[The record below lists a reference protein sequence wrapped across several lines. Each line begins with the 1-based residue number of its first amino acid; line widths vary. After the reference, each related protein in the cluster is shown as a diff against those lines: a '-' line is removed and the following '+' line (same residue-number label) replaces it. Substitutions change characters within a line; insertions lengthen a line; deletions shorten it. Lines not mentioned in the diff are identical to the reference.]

1 MTRAAKFT
9 AFLLLVLGV
18 IYTGIYLLRSFSRTR
33 TRTFEFVY
41 VTRIAA
47 RPAEG
52 NMLRLWV
59 PLPVSDPYQ
68 KISLLHIE
76 SPVAYKLHRDP
87 EYGNRYAYL
96 AFNSG
101 QVSFP
106 FEVRMRFQTERHEHR
121 VNLRAAR
128 SVRAGAEL
136 QADLR
141 RFLEPDRLVPT
152 DGVIAA
158 LAEQETRGLN
168 QSLDKARAVY
178 DFVVSTMRYDKSG
191 EGWGRGDAIYACN
204 ARKGNCTDFHSLF
217 IGMLRAS
224 GIPARFEIGFPLPPD
239 QTEGEIPGYH
249 CWAEFFLDGFGWV
262 PVDVSEAWRH
272 PKKREY
278 FFGANDEHRVLFSR
292 GRDIRFN
299 PEQAGEPV
307 NFFVY
312 PYAELDGKP
321 FEAVK
326 TKFFFRD
333 LEL

>member
-41 VTRIAA
+41 VARIAGL
-47 RPAEG
+47 PPGG

-76 SPVAYKLHRDP
+76 SPVAYELHRDP

-96 AFNSG
+96 EFNSG

-121 VNLRAAR
+121 VNLGAAR

-158 LAEQETRGLN
+158 LAEQETRGLT

-178 DFVVSTMRYDKSG
+178 DFVVSTMRYDKSE

-204 ARKGNCTDFHSLF
+204 TRKGNCTDFHSLF

-262 PVDVSEAWRH
+262 PVDVSEAWKH

-312 PYAELDGKP
+312 PDTELDGKP
-321 FEAVK
+321 FEAVQ

-333 LEL
+333 L

>member
-47 RPAEG
+47 LPSEG

-96 AFNSG
+96 EFNSG

-141 RFLEPDRLVPT
+141 RFLEPGRLVPT

-158 LAEQETRGLN
+158 LAEQETRGLT

-178 DFVVSTMRYDKSG
+178 DFVVSTMRYEKSE

-204 ARKGNCTDFHSLF
+204 TRKGNCTDFHSLF

-262 PVDVSEAWRH
+262 PVDVSEAWKH

-312 PYAELDGKP
+312 PYTELDGKP
-321 FEAVK
+321 FEAVQ

-333 LEL
+333 L